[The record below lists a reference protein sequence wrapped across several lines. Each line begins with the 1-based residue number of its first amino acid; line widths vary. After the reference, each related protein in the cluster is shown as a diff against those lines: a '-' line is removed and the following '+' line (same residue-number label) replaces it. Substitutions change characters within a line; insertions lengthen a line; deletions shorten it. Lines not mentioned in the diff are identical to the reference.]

1 MFNLKMVL
9 NFITH
14 NNNCKDWGETYQI
27 SRKIINCQLMLNAAR
42 NFQNATNVSV
52 IQRFILFIPMHNKM
66 CMGNARIEKI
76 LYLFILKQLH
86 NPWRIAIYFIMK
98 HSATSLIHSRLNEP
112 TSVWRQFYEP
122 ITEPLFSKL
131 RAASESSLY
140 KLVGSANYLK

>member
-42 NFQNATNVSV
+42 NFQNATNISV

-86 NPWRIAIYFIMK
+86 NP
-98 HSATSLIHSRLNEP
+98 
-112 TSVWRQFYEP
+112 
-122 ITEPLFSKL
+122 
-131 RAASESSLY
+131 
-140 KLVGSANYLK
+140 